1 MRKRKE
7 GLIMN
12 IINKAFLAGAKKSNS
27 YISPVLKLSEKM
39 NEPLI
44 RKATIKTFENGNR
57 LIDMDIVK
65 AHKMKH
71 TAIIGGAYVLTALIT
86 MLRNKE

>member
-1 MRKRKE
+1 
-7 GLIMN
+7 MN

-39 NEPLI
+39 NEPLMK
-44 RKATIKTFENGNR
+44 KATIKTFENGNR

-65 AHKMKH
+65 AHKMKRTVVISGVYMLA
-71 TAIIGGAYVLTALIT
+71 TAIT
-86 MLRNKE
+86 MLRNKK